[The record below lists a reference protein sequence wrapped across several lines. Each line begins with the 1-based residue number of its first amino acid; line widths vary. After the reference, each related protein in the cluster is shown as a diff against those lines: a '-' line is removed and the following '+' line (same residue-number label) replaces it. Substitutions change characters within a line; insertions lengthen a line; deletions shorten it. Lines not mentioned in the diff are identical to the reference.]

1 MTLTNYSFKD
11 SEERWIKKWQE
22 NNVYKYNLA
31 SSKKDSYVIDTPPPT
46 VSGNLHMGHIF
57 SYTHTDIIA
66 RFKRMNGMDVY
77 YPMGFDDNGLPTER
91 LVEKK
96 NSVKA
101 TKMDRASFVELC
113 KKTIVEEE
121 EKFRNLFKKIGLS
134 VDWSL
139 EYQTISDD
147 TKFISQSSF
156 LDLVE
161 KGHIYRKDQPMLWDT
176 VDQTALAQAEIEDKE
191 FESHMNYIVFTCDD
205 SNKNTNKTE
214 LHIATTRPEMLP
226 ACVAVF
232 YNPNDERYKRLKGLH
247 ALTPLFDVRVPILP
261 DEKVS
266 IEKGTGLVM
275 CCTFGDTT
283 DIMWWKE
290 NNLPLKKIISKDG
303 KIVCDEKFDSELAN
317 NYISE
322 LVNLKVKDAREKIIS
337 ILQSENLLIKQEK
350 VTQVVKCAERSGG
363 PLEILS
369 TPQWFIKTIDKKEK
383 MLELSAKVNWY
394 PKTMKIKLD
403 SWINS
408 ISWDWCISR
417 QRFFGVPVPVWYSKR
432 IGEEGKVLYPK
443 VSQLPIDPL
452 IDLPE
457 GYTRNEVEADSDVF
471 DTWATSALTP
481 QINAR
486 KISEKYS
493 LTGSRDI
500 FPVDLRPQAHEIIR
514 VWAFGT
520 ILKSELHS
528 NVLPWENIMISGW
541 CLSEDKTKMSKSKGN
556 TVTPESLM
564 EKYGSDVIRYWASSA
579 RLGNDYAYSED
590 MMIQG
595 KKFVNKLINSAKFA
609 SINFDILKNSQNK
622 NLNLESLIE
631 KKVVYHTMDLWL
643 IDRLSKVIENCEK
656 HLNEYEYSLAKDLV
670 EDFFLRDFCDNYI
683 EIVKTRS
690 YDENDIKSR
699 LSCVL
704 TIYHSLKIILGLLAP
719 LLPFVTE
726 EIYESLYSAGENS
739 YKSSNKS
746 IHEKNSWPKLSV
758 EIEKVL
764 AEEGDRCVEVLDFIR
779 KHKSD
784 MQVSIKTQVNKIALP
799 FDLGESVI
807 RDLKNVTN
815 TSSIIFDDNS
825 DLIKV
830 EM

>member
-1 MTLTNYSFKD
+1 MNYSFKEN
-11 SEERWIKKWQE
+11 EEKWIKKWE
-22 NNVYKYNLA
+22 EKNLYQYD
-31 SSKKDSYVIDTPPPT
+31 SKIDKKDSYVIDTPPPT
-46 VSGNLHMGHIF
+46 VSGSLHMGHIF

-66 RFKRMNGMDVY
+66 RFKRMMGKNIY

-96 NSVKA
+96 SSVKA
-101 TKMDRASFVELC
+101 TKMDRTAFVDLC

-156 LDLVE
+156 LDLIE
-161 KGHIYRKDQPMLWDT
+161 KGHIYRKDQPMLWDV

-191 FESHMNYIVFTCDD
+191 FESHMNYIIFKCDD
-205 SNKNTNKTE
+205 TKQTP

-232 YNPNDERYKRLKGLH
+232 YNPNDERYKNLKGSH
-247 ALTPLFDVRVPILP
+247 AITPLFNVRVPILP

-275 CCTFGDTT
+275 CCTFGDAT

-290 NNLPLKKIISKDG
+290 NNLPIKKIISKDG
-303 KIVCDEKFDSELAN
+303 KIICEEKFDNESAN
-317 NYISE
+317 NFISQ
-322 LVNLKVKDAREKIIS
+322 VIGLKIKEARETIIS
-337 ILQSENLLIKQEK
+337 ILKSENLLIKQEK
-350 VTQVVKCAERSGG
+350 IIQTVKCAERSGS

-369 TPQWFIKTIDKKEK
+369 TPQWFIKTIDKKDR
-383 MLELSAKVNWY
+383 MLELSAEVNWY
-394 PKTMKIKLD
+394 PKSMKIKLD

-417 QRFFGVPVPVWYSKR
+417 QRFFGVPIPAWYSKR
-432 IGEEGKVLYPK
+432 AGEEGKVLFPN

-452 IDLPE
+452 VDLPE
-457 GYTRNEVEADSDVF
+457 GYSREEIEADKDVF

-486 KISEKYS
+486 KINEKYS
-493 LTGSRDI
+493 LNNSRDI
-500 FPVDLRPQAHEIIR
+500 FPADLRPQAHEIIR

-528 NVLPWENIMISGW
+528 KVLPWENIMISGW

-556 TVTPESLM
+556 TVTPESLI
-564 EKYGSDVIRYWASSA
+564 EKYGTDVIRYWAASA

-590 MMIQG
+590 MMLQG

-609 SINFDILKNSQNK
+609 SINFGILDNKEIKNGVK
-622 NLNLESLIE
+622 LEDLIE
-631 KKVVYHTMDLWL
+631 NGTIYHTIDLWL
-643 IDRLSKVIENCEK
+643 IDKLSRVIGQSQK
-656 HLNEYEYSLAKDLV
+656 HLNEYEYSLAKDLI
-670 EDFFLRDFCDNYI
+670 EEFFLRDFCDNYI

-690 YDENDIKSR
+690 YDENDKKSQ
-699 LSCVL
+699 LSCVY
-704 TIYHSLKIILGLLAP
+704 TMYNSLKITLSLLAP
-719 LLPFVTE
+719 FVPFVTE
-726 EIYESLYSAGENS
+726 EIYSSLYSN
-739 YKSSNKS
+739 NNDDIS
-746 IHEKNSWPKLSV
+746 IHEKGNWPNLLIKIGDNL
-758 EIEKVL
+758 I
-764 AEEGDRCVEVLDFIR
+764 EEGNRCLEVLDFVR
-779 KHKSD
+779 KYKSNA
-784 MQVSIKTQVNKIALP
+784 QVSIKAQISKIILP
-799 FDLGESVI
+799 FMLTESI
-807 RDLKNVTN
+807 LRDLKNVVN
-815 TSSIIFDDNS
+815 TSEISINE
-825 DLIKV
+825 DLDSI
-830 EM
+830 EIIM

>member
-1 MTLTNYSFKD
+1 MALTNYSFKEN
-11 SEERWIKKWQE
+11 EEKWIKKWE
-22 NNVYKYNLA
+22 EKKVYKYD
-31 SSKKDSYVIDTPPPT
+31 SKIDKKDSYVIDTPPPT
-46 VSGNLHMGHIF
+46 VSGSLHMGHIF

-66 RFKRMNGMDVY
+66 RFKRMTGKNIY

-101 TKMDRASFVELC
+101 TKMDRPSFVDLC

-134 VDWSL
+134 VDWSV

-156 LDLVE
+156 LDLIE
-161 KGHIYRKDQPMLWDT
+161 KGHIYRKDQPMLWDV

-191 FESHMNYIVFTCDD
+191 FESHMNYIIFKCDD
-205 SNKNTNKTE
+205 GKQTP

-232 YNPNDERYKRLKGLH
+232 YNPNDERYKNLKNSY
-247 ALTPLFDVRVPILP
+247 AVTPLFNVRVPILP

-275 CCTFGDTT
+275 CCTFGDAT

-303 KIVCDEKFDSELAN
+303 KIVCDEKFDSESAN
-317 NYISE
+317 NFVSQ
-322 LVNLKVKDAREKIIS
+322 VVGLKIKEARETIIS
-337 ILQSENLLIKQEK
+337 ILKSENLLTKQEK
-350 VTQVVKCAERSGG
+350 IVQTVKCAERSGS

-369 TPQWFIKTIDKKEK
+369 TPQWFIKTIDKKDR
-383 MLELSAKVNWY
+383 MLELSAEVNWY
-394 PKTMKIKLD
+394 PKSMKIKLD

-432 IGEEGKVLYPK
+432 AGEEGRVLLPN

-452 IDLPE
+452 VDLPE
-457 GYTRNEVEADSDVF
+457 GYSREEIEADRDVF

-486 KISEKYS
+486 KISEKYA
-493 LTGSRDI
+493 LNNSRDI
-500 FPVDLRPQAHEIIR
+500 FPADLRPQAHEIIR

-528 NVLPWENIMISGW
+528 KVLPWENIMISGW

-556 TVTPESLM
+556 TVTPESLI
-564 EKYGSDVIRYWASSA
+564 EKYGTDVIRYWAASA

-590 MMIQG
+590 MMLQG

-609 SINFDILKNSQNK
+609 SINFGILDDKGIK
-622 NLNLESLIE
+622 LEDLIE
-631 KKVVYHTMDLWL
+631 NGTIYHTIDLWL
-643 IDRLSKVIENCEK
+643 IDKLSKVISSSQK
-656 HLNEYEYSLAKDLV
+656 HLDEYEYSLAKDSI
-670 EDFFLRDFCDNYI
+670 EEFFLRDFCDNYI

-690 YDENDIKSR
+690 YDESDKKSQ
-699 LSCVL
+699 LSCVY
-704 TIYHSLKIILGLLAP
+704 TMYNSLKIILALLAP
-719 LLPFVTE
+719 FVPFVTE
-726 EIYESLYSAGENS
+726 EIYNSLYN
-739 YKSSNKS
+739 NNNDDIS
-746 IHEKNSWPKLSV
+746 IHEKGNWPNLLIKIDDNL
-758 EIEKVL
+758 I
-764 AEEGDRCVEVLDFIR
+764 EEGNKCVEVLDFVR
-779 KHKSD
+779 KYKSD
-784 MQVSIKTQVNKIALP
+784 KQISIKTQVNEIVLP
-799 FDLGESVI
+799 FEFAVSVLGDL
-807 RDLKNVTN
+807 RNVTN
-815 TSSIIFDDNS
+815 SQSISVDKNS
-825 DLIKV
+825 EFIKIN
-830 EM
+830 M